1 MASDENRLVSIV
13 GPGGMGKTRL
23 ALAAAKEQVAAR
35 RFAQGVYFVELATL
49 NEPADI
55 PPVVAEALRLPVQS
69 GKGDGR
75 TPKQQVIDYLRACE
89 ARATSAGQL

>member
-1 MASDENRLVSIV
+1 M
-13 GPGGMGKTRL
+13 
-23 ALAAAKEQVAAR
+23 
-35 RFAQGVYFVELATL
+35 ELATL

-75 TPKQQVIDYLRACE
+75 TPKQQVIDYLRAKHVLLVLDNFE
-89 ARATSAGQL
+89 HLLGGADLVAELLQAAPGVKILLTTRASGPTR